1 MKVIRQSKE
10 SNKTYITQV
19 HPSPSPSTPSTALIT
34 RAPRAV
40 RAAPPL
46 PPAPHHT
53 ASEINTP
60 RAGESLSC
68 GLKIRIEVSMG
79 GEDLVEDAQ
88 EAGVLAEGARGRRE
102 LRRRADR
109 QARVGRL
116 RGQVG
121 QQVGGCGRGRVGED
135 FLWVSGSASLFSLHI
150 FFFRCYTE
158 VEWMDSKI

>member
-1 MKVIRQSKE
+1 M
-10 SNKTYITQV
+10 
-19 HPSPSPSTPSTALIT
+19 HPTPSPSTPSTALIT

-46 PPAPHHT
+46 PTAPHHPT
-53 ASEINTP
+53 TEINPP
-60 RAGESLSC
+60 RAGESLGCS
-68 GLKIRIEVSMG
+68 LEIRIEGRVG
-79 GEDLVEDAQ
+79 LQDLVEDAQ
-88 EAGVLAEGARGRRE
+88 EAGVLAERARRRGE

-135 FLWVSGSASLFSLHI
+135 FLWVSGSASLFSLHLL
-150 FFFRCYTE
+150 FS
-158 VEWMDSKI
+158 MLH